1 VWHRQGVP
9 PPSRTQPADQRSVR
23 SHNLALALGEVAGA
37 ASPVSRADIATA
49 TGMTRA
55 TASSLVETLVAAGM
69 VTELAPRMGPQ
80 GGRPAT
86 GLTLS
91 GDGPAALGL
100 EINVDYV
107 AACVLDL
114 TGAVKHRDVAELAA
128 RDRTPAASA
137 EALGRLAE
145 RATAAARRADLQVAG
160 AALAVP
166 GLVDAEGIVRLAPN
180 LDWRDVDILGPVTR
194 QTSLAGLPLTVDNEA
209 NLAALAELAAAPQ
222 DGSFLH
228 VSGEIGIGA
237 GIVVDGALH
246 RGRHGWSGELGHVSI
261 DPSGPECSCGSR
273 GCLEQYAG
281 QDAILRAAQLD
292 PARGTS
298 AGGDNALARLVQEAR
313 EGNVQVLEAIDRA
326 GVALGVAVSTA
337 LNLLDL
343 DHVVLGGIYAPLF
356 PWIAPEVER
365 QILRRVLSSQWEP
378 PTVRRSALGGDA
390 AVVGAARSVLQ
401 QVLADPGAYLT

>member
-1 VWHRQGVP
+1 VP
-9 PPSRTQPADQRSVR
+9 PPRRAQPADQRSVR
-23 SHNLALALGEVAGA
+23 SHNLALALSEVAGA
-37 ASPVSRADIATA
+37 VSPVSRADIATA

-55 TASSLVETLVAAGM
+55 TASSLVEALLAARM
-69 VTELAPRMGPQ
+69 VTELAPRIGPQ

-100 EINVDYV
+100 EVNVDYI

-114 TGAVKHRDVAELAA
+114 TGTVKHREVAELAE

-137 EALGRLAE
+137 EALGRLAG
-145 RATAAARRADLQVAG
+145 RATAAAGRADLRVAG

-166 GLVDAEGIVRLAPN
+166 GLVDADGILRLAPN
-180 LDWRDVDILGPVTR
+180 LDWRDVDIRGLVVR
-194 QTSLAGLPLTVDNEA
+194 QPALADLPLAVDNEA
-209 NLAALAELAAAPQ
+209 NLAALAELSVAPQ

-237 GIVVDGALH
+237 GIIVDGALY
-246 RGRHGWSGELGHVSI
+246 RGRHGWSGELGHVSV

-281 QDAILRAAQLD
+281 QDAILRAARRQ

-298 AGGDNALARLVQEAR
+298 AGGDGALARLVQEAR
-313 EGNVQVLEAIDRA
+313 EGDAQVLEALARA
-326 GVALGVAVSTA
+326 SVALGVAVSTA

-343 DHVVLGGIYAPLF
+343 DHVVLGGIYAPLY
-356 PWIAPEVER
+356 PWMAPEVER
-365 QILRRVLSSQWEP
+365 QIRRRVLSSQWKP
-378 PTVRRSALGGDA
+378 PTVRRSALGADA

-401 QVLADPGAYLT
+401 RVLADPGAYLP